1 MCECVCVR
9 EREREREERERGE
22 GGSERESKRR
32 KRSKKKKPQPHT
44 SGCRTGHSMR
54 SKGRARKLATSRCN
68 IPFLL
73 DFPLLCHLAY
83 LSTALREGE
92 RGCLSRRGPG
102 WRAGAEQLQ
111 QPASLSLRAGCPRSS
126 SLFGRQRS
134 RGNPRAQCAGQLW
147 QPRGGG
153 GGGGS
158 KDLGGREERERERAG
173 RGGVGGVGVGERRCE
188 SLPLPSPSPQAEESC
203 LWPTS

>member
-1 MCECVCVR
+1 MCER
-9 EREREREERERGE
+9 EREKERERERVCVCVCVCVFEREGEGERERGE

-111 QPASLSLRAGCPRSS
+111 QPASPASAPAARALAPCLGARGAGATLEPRARTSC
-126 SLFGRQRS
+126 
-134 RGNPRAQCAGQLW
+134 GNP
-147 QPRGGG
+147 
-153 GGGGS
+153 
-158 KDLGGREERERERAG
+158 
-173 RGGVGGVGVGERRCE
+173 GVGVGERRCE